1 MVNPTRVKSSW
12 RLKGGGCMQDCP
24 PLKASGWPNGGRS
37 EHAISDDNLAIVLTD
52 VVSCLRRARVRYAI
66 IGAWALSLWGKP
78 RATADLDFLVL
89 VKSEQLDRL
98 TGFMTAAGMEV
109 DNVWQQWN
117 PLLRGSQIRFQC
129 RGVMID
135 FLLPRDRH
143 DQEILRRR
151 QKKRVEG
158 KYYWVVSLEDF
169 ILQKLKVGRPRDFED
184 ALSVVER
191 FRRKLDRRYLGRW
204 AGRLRITAEL
214 NYVMRL

>member
-1 MVNPTRVKSSW
+1 M
-12 RLKGGGCMQDCP
+12 KGGGYLRVCLL
-24 PLKASGWPNGGRS
+24 LKAGGWPSGGRIG
-37 EHAISDDNLAIVLTD
+37 HAISDDNLAIVLTR
-52 VVSCLRRARVRYAI
+52 VVECFRRAGVRYAI

-89 VKSEQLDRL
+89 VKSEELGRL
-98 TGFMTAAGMEV
+98 TAFMTAAGMEV
-109 DNVWQQWN
+109 DEEWEKWN
-117 PLLRGSQIRFQC
+117 PLLRGSQARFQC

-151 QKKRVEG
+151 QKKKVAG

-184 ALSVVER
+184 ALSVIER
-191 FRRKLDRRYLGRW
+191 YRENLDRRYLGRW
-204 AGRLRITAEL
+204 AVRLGVTAEL
-214 NYVMRL
+214 DYVVRL

>member
-1 MVNPTRVKSSW
+1 V
-12 RLKGGGCMQDCP
+12 
-24 PLKASGWPNGGRS
+24 
-37 EHAISDDNLAIVLTD
+37 
-52 VVSCLRRARVRYAI
+52 I

-89 VKSEQLDRL
+89 VNRERLERL

-109 DNVWQQWN
+109 DELWQQWN
-117 PLLRGSQIRFQC
+117 PLLRGSQARYQC

-151 QKKRVEG
+151 QKKRVER

-191 FRRKLDRRYLGRW
+191 FREKLDRRYLGRW
-204 AGRLRITAEL
+204 AGRLGVTGEL
-214 NYVMRL
+214 DYVMRL

>member
-1 MVNPTRVKSSW
+1 
-12 RLKGGGCMQDCP
+12 
-24 PLKASGWPNGGRS
+24 
-37 EHAISDDNLAIVLTD
+37 
-52 VVSCLRRARVRYAI
+52 
-66 IGAWALSLWGKP
+66 LSLWGKP
-78 RATADLDFLVL
+78 RATADLDFLIL
-89 VKSEQLDRL
+89 VKGEELDGL
-98 TGFMTAAGMEV
+98 TGLMTAAGMEV
-109 DNVWQQWN
+109 DEMWQQWN
-117 PLLRGSQIRFQC
+117 PLLRGSQVRFQC

-191 FRRKLDRRYLGRW
+191 FREKLDRRYLGRW
-204 AGRLRITAEL
+204 AARLRVTAEL
-214 NYVMRL
+214 DYVMAL